1 MMDGSK
7 FEPITPA
14 RTRSRSPAR
23 SRSRSRSIR
32 ERLGR
37 AAPSLGRVYSAQA
50 FDDHAVYS
58 RHNSVPNSP
67 VEEHDTAHPYD
78 GRDDASIASSRS
90 NNAAKDIDLEKQETQ
105 ELDQPEAEWDAGVLA
120 ERDFNNDTPKEELQK
135 KKTRE
140 EQAKDPNLVTWDGP
154 DDPANPKNW
163 SVKRKWAATFVV
175 SSFTFISP
183 VSSSMVAPA
192 LVVMSKD
199 LNITQEV
206 ESQMVLSVRSTMI
219 ERLWP

>member
-1 MMDGSK
+1 MDNSR

-14 RTRSRSPAR
+14 RTRSRSPRR

-32 ERLGR
+32 ERLNLG
-37 AAPSLGRVYSAQA
+37 APSLARVYSAQA

-67 VEEHDTAHPYD
+67 IE
-78 GRDDASIASSRS
+78 RDAASIAPSITSSGS
-90 NNAAKDIDLEKQETQ
+90 NHEIKDLDLEKQETQ
-105 ELDQPEAEWDAGVLA
+105 DLAKPETEWDAGVLA
-120 ERDFNNDTPKEELQK
+120 ERDFSDDKPTEKLAK

-154 DDPANPKNW
+154 DDPTNPKNW
-163 SVKRKWAATFVV
+163 SMKRKWAATFVV
-175 SSFTFISP
+175 SSFTFVSP

-192 LVVMSKD
+192 LVIMSKD
-199 LNITQEV
+199 LHITQEV
-206 ESQMVLSVRSTMI
+206 ESQMVLSM
-219 ERLWP
+219 